1 MELDATTVAREK
13 TIESELCII
22 GAGPAGLVLADQL
35 GAFGRDVVLLESG
48 TRSGDAGAQALN
60 EGAVHGATY
69 RDLTSTRHRALGGTT
84 ALWNTPAPGGVGAKY
99 LPLDAWDFEPR
110 WPDAPD
116 GWPISREELDP
127 YYVRAQLQCGLGPF
141 AYGGASWREPAG
153 LRDFQVA
160 NEWLVPAVYQMGSRA
175 ALVTPLLANVR
186 ERGNV
191 RLCTGAT
198 AVQLQVDGTGARV
211 MVASPDGARWQV
223 RANRVVLAGGA
234 IENARLLLLCM
245 AEGGGVTD
253 RSGWLGRGFMEHPRD
268 RALTLSLAPGSDPRR
283 LGWYDA
289 HRAADGTALVGR
301 LALNERLARERGMLN
316 ASGTLLP
323 IVRPARERLRAALG
337 RVGRL
342 RALQTWL
349 PAGGHGW
356 SAHPAPQRVFD
367 GFTILL
373 NLEQPPR
380 PENTIV
386 LGDGRDAYGTPLPV
400 LRWRWHPDDQARL
413 VRLRGIVAHAL
424 EQSGVGRVTIRESA
438 VPDPH
443 AHHHAGTTRMH
454 TDPRHGVVD
463 ADGRVHGTASLFV
476 AGASTFPTAGFA
488 NPMLTIVALALRL
501 ADTLAAG
508 G

>member
-1 MELDATTVAREK
+1 MELNATTVAMKK

-35 GAFGRDVVLLESG
+35 AASGRDVVLLESG
-48 TRSGDAGAQALN
+48 LPSGDAGAQALN
-60 EGAVHGATY
+60 EGVVLGATY
-69 RDLTSTRHRALGGTT
+69 RDLTTTRHRALGGTT

-99 LPLDAWDFEPR
+99 VPLDAWDFEPR

-116 GWPISREELDP
+116 GWPISREELHP
-127 YYVRAQLQCGLGPF
+127 FYVRAQARCGLGPF
-141 AYGGASWREPAG
+141 AYGGASWREPEGMRA
-153 LRDFQVA
+153 FQLA
-160 NEWLVPAVYQMGSRA
+160 NDWLVPAVYQMGSRA
-175 ALVTPLLANVR
+175 ALLTPLLASVR
-186 ERGNV
+186 EHANV

-211 MVASPDGARWQV
+211 TVANPDGRRWQV

-234 IENARLLLLCM
+234 IENARLLLLCA
-245 AEGGGVTD
+245 AEGGGVMD

-268 RALTLSLAPGSDPRR
+268 RALTLSLAPVTDPRR

-289 HRAADGTALVGR
+289 HCAADGTPLVGR
-301 LALNERLARERGMLN
+301 LALDERLAREPGMLN

-337 RVGRL
+337 RAGRL
-342 RALQTWL
+342 RAIQKWL

-356 SAHPAPQRVFD
+356 STHPAPERVFD

-380 PENTIV
+380 RENAIV
-386 LGDGRDAYGTPLPV
+386 LGDRRDAFGIPLPV
-400 LRWRWHPDDQARL
+400 LRWQWHPDDHARL
-413 VRLRGIVAHAL
+413 VRLRGIVARAL
-424 EQSGVGRVTIRESA
+424 EQSGIGRVTIRESA

-454 TDPRHGVVD
+454 ADPRHGVVD
-463 ADGRVHGTASLFV
+463 TDGRVHGTASLFV

-488 NPMLTIVALALRL
+488 NPMLTIVAMALRL
-501 ADTLAAG
+501 ADRLAAG
-508 G
+508 E